1 MVVNSPSV
9 RSGLGRSR
17 GAPRPSA
24 SPSYIDVGGRGLGS
38 PKRGINSNVNRKP
51 SNSPA
56 SRRTRAAVTRALR
69 SGRLTPAG
77 ILAGVIAGVVGSQI
91 IRAQK
96 PDPRVTLLPNGNLQV
111 PGVVYAETD
120 PLYANAFQGPTSP
133 TQTDQVFENLR
144 EAGIDQKWWGED
156 RPWGTSPTLLEWGFT
171 ELFPGDTPFEI
182 PTVPTFIPTPP
193 PIEAPPAE
201 KLRPFPPVYNE
212 PYYPDTDPLGDPG
225 IGPRSRPSRNPDS
238 RNRRNRDRAGTPN
251 LAIDIYPSGRVRTRL
266 NQNSRS
272 RNKKEV
278 KARSPLFRV
287 LMIMLDLGSEMA
299 DMLKILFE
307 NSGIN
312 PNIPLLR
319 QAEMFALEGHS
330 ANLNWSQFLVDLG
343 YNHLEDKV
351 IGRANAAVD
360 KPTGLGLATGGVPF

>member
-56 SRRTRAAVTRALR
+56 SRRSRGAVTRALR
-69 SGRLTPAG
+69 SGRITPAG

-91 IRAQK
+91 IRAQR
-96 PDPRVTLLPNGNLQV
+96 PDPRVTLLPNGNLEV

-120 PLYANAFQGPTSP
+120 PLYDNPFQGPTSP
-133 TQTDQVFENLR
+133 TQRDEVFSNLT
-144 EAGIDQKWWGED
+144 EAGIEQIWWGEQF
-156 RPWGTSPTLLEWGFT
+156 PWGSSQTLVEWGFT
-171 ELFPGDTPFEI
+171 EIFPGDDPLEI
-182 PTVPTFIPTPP
+182 PTIPTFIPTPP
-193 PIEAPPAE
+193 PVGSPQPDLKPLLPI
-201 KLRPFPPVYNE
+201 YNE
-212 PYYPDTDPLGDPG
+212 PLYPEEIPG
-225 IGPRSRPSRNPDS
+225 MYPNTGPRSRPKRNPDQ
-238 RNRRNRDRAGTPN
+238 RNQRNPVGRPN
-251 LAIDIYPSGRVRTRL
+251 LAIDIYPNGKVTTSL
-266 NQNSRS
+266 NQNSRA
-272 RNKKEV
+272 RNKREV
-278 KARSPLFRV
+278 KSRSPVFMV
-287 LMIMLDLGSEMA
+287 LMTMLDLGSEMA

-319 QAEMFALEGHS
+319 QAEMFAFEGH
-330 ANLNWSQFLVDLG
+330 AAALDWPQFLVDLG
-343 YNHLEDKV
+343 YNHIEDKI